1 MAKPTVRAL
10 VLADFNA
17 ANFAAHLAG
26 DTGEPQVAVTVGAIG
41 DLGGDPDQHDVAIVW
56 MRAQAMSPAFAAL
69 VDRGVV
75 VLSDVMRDVDAFVA
89 RIERLRDRC
98 SRVVVM
104 TGGVPRLSAAFGAL
118 AMKEGVGLAN
128 VVMRM
133 NLRLA
138 ERVDDL
144 PGVVLLDASAWMDA
158 EPTPEEAKLWYAA
171 KIPFRNDV
179 FRRAARQVKSLLR
192 ASRGQVRKFILLD
205 LDDTLWGGLV
215 GEVGWRGLRLGG
227 HDPTGEAYVDFQR
240 TLLAL
245 SHRGLLLGVVS
256 KNDQAV
262 ALEALASHPEMV
274 LRVPQL
280 SGWRIN
286 WDDKAANIVALAE
299 ELNVGLEAV
308 VFIDD
313 SAAERVRVREA
324 LPAVFVPEW
333 PASPMRYVD
342 ALLGLDCFDTVA
354 LTEEDRTRS
363 ALYAAERARVADRG
377 VAESVGEWLERL
389 ELRVEVEEFNDR
401 NGPRAVQ
408 LLNKTNQMNLS
419 TRRLEAAELAAWLGA
434 GRRRLWTVRVRDRFG
449 DAGLT
454 GLASLEIEGTRAV
467 LVDFVLSCR
476 VFGRRVE
483 EAMLHVVT
491 ESALESGAAEFVAT
505 LTPTGKNAPCLRF
518 LERSGLR
525 RDDGDAHQFRFDLAT
540 AYPRPREIELQREM
554 APIA

>member
-1 MAKPTVRAL
+1 M
-10 VLADFNA
+10 
-17 ANFAAHLAG
+17 
-26 DTGEPQVAVTVGAIG
+26 
-41 DLGGDPDQHDVAIVW
+41 
-56 MRAQAMSPAFAAL
+56 
-69 VDRGVV
+69 
-75 VLSDVMRDVDAFVA
+75 SDVDEFVA

-104 TGGVPRLSAAFGAL
+104 TWGVPRLSAAFGAL

-171 KIPFRNDV
+171 KIPFRNEV

-192 ASRGQVRKFILLD
+192 ASRGQARKVILLD

-215 GEVGWRGLRLGG
+215 GEVGGRGLRLG
-227 HDPTGEAYVDFQR
+227 
-240 TLLAL
+240 
-245 SHRGLLLGVVS
+245 
-256 KNDQAV
+256 
-262 ALEALASHPEMV
+262 
-274 LRVPQL
+274 
-280 SGWRIN
+280 
-286 WDDKAANIVALAE
+286 
-299 ELNVGLEAV
+299 VGLDAV

-313 SAAERVRVREA
+313 SAAERARVREA
-324 LPAVFVPEW
+324 LPDVYVPEW
-333 PASPMRYVD
+333 PSSPMRYVD
-342 ALLGLDCFDTVA
+342 ALLSLDCFDTVA
-354 LTEEDRTRS
+354 LTGEDRARS
-363 ALYAAERARVADRG
+363 ALYAAERARAADRG
-377 VAESVGEWLERL
+377 VAESVGAWLERL
-389 ELRVEVEEFNDR
+389 ELRVEVEEYNDR

-419 TRRLEAAELAAWLGA
+419 TRRLDAAELAAWLGA
-434 GRRRLWTVRVRDRFG
+434 GRRKLWTFRVRDRFG

-454 GLASLEIEGTRAV
+454 GLASLEVEGTRAV

-476 VFGRRVE
+476 VFGRKVE

-505 LTPTGKNAPCLRF
+505 LTPTNKNAPCLRF
-518 LERSGLR
+518 LESSGLR
-525 RDDGDAHQFRFDLAT
+525 RHDEDAHQFWCELAT
-540 AYPRPREIELQREM
+540 AYPRPREIELLREM
-554 APIA
+554 APIS

>member
-1 MAKPTVRAL
+1 MAERAL
-10 VLADFNA
+10 ILADFNA
-17 ANFAAHLAG
+17 ANFAAHLTG
-26 DTGEPQVAVTVGAIG
+26 DAAEPTIAVTVGPIG
-41 DLGGDPDQHDVAIVW
+41 DVEAAPGQHDVAIVW
-56 MRAQAMSPAFAAL
+56 MRAQAVSPAFARL
-69 VDRGVV
+69 VDQGVAELPEV
-75 VLSDVMRDVDAFVA
+75 MSDVDEFVA

-104 TGGVPRLSAAFGAL
+104 TWGVPRLSAAFGAL

-171 KIPFRNDV
+171 KIPFRNEV

-192 ASRGQVRKFILLD
+192 ASRGQARKVILLD

-227 HDPTGEAYVDFQR
+227 HDPAGEAYVDFQR

-245 SHRGLLLGVVS
+245 SHRGLLLGIVS
-256 KNDQAV
+256 KNDEAV
-262 ALEALASHPEMV
+262 ALEALSSHPEMV
-274 LRVPQL
+274 LGVPQL

-286 WDDKAANIVALAE
+286 WDDKAANIVALTE
-299 ELNVGLEAV
+299 ELNVGLDAV

-313 SAAERVRVREA
+313 SAAERARVREA
-324 LPAVFVPEW
+324 LPDVYVPEW
-333 PASPMRYVD
+333 PSSPMRYVD
-342 ALLGLDCFDTVA
+342 ALLSLDCFDTVA
-354 LTEEDRTRS
+354 LTGEDRARS
-363 ALYAAERARVADRG
+363 ALYAAERARAADRG
-377 VAESVGEWLERL
+377 VAESVGAWLERL
-389 ELRVEVEEFNDR
+389 ELRVEVEEYNDR

-419 TRRLEAAELAAWLGA
+419 TRRLDAAELAAWLGA
-434 GRRRLWTVRVRDRFG
+434 GRRKLWTFRVRDRFG

-454 GLASLEIEGTRAV
+454 GLASLEVEGTRAV

-476 VFGRRVE
+476 VFGRKVE

-505 LTPTGKNAPCLRF
+505 LTPTNKNAPCLRF
-518 LERSGLR
+518 LESSGLR
-525 RDDGDAHQFRFDLAT
+525 RHDEDAHQFWCELAT
-540 AYPRPREIELQREM
+540 AYPRPREIELLREM
-554 APIA
+554 APIS